1 MNKLNKNKILS
12 VINQIGIINLIVII
26 VFIIA
31 LIFFIFF
38 SIRYYWN
45 RIFNNTEEI
54 EVTYDYQNEDL
65 YSIEAEDENYKLN
78 FIRNYETFYNIED
91 IIKAI
96 YLNLL
101 NNNYEGIYNIFS
113 EDYKSKFSSK
123 EEAINQLNSMRNSFN
138 FDLSFVN
145 NDFLKEVY
153 NVDDSNIYIC
163 YINEN
168 TENLRKVILNVD
180 FGQDAYTIDNIYF

>member
-1 MNKLNKNKILS
+1 MKNHFNFNFKES
-12 VINQIGIINLIVII
+12 VKKIGIGNLIII
-26 VFIIA
+26 LVFIIA
-31 LIFFIFF
+31 LVFFIFF
-38 SIRYYWN
+38 SIQYYWN
-45 RIFNNTEEI
+45 KIFNNREDI

-65 YSIEAEDENYKLN
+65 YSIESDNEKYKLD
-78 FIRNYETFYNIED
+78 FISNYETFYNIED

-123 EEAINQLNSMRNSFN
+123 EEALNQLNSMRNSFN
-138 FDLSFVN
+138 FDLSFIN
-145 NDFLKEVY
+145 KGFLKEVY
-153 NVDDSNIYIC
+153 NLDNSNIYIC

-168 TENLRKVILNVD
+168 TEDLRKLILNID
-180 FGQDAYTIDNIYF
+180 FIKDTYTIDNIYF

>member
-1 MNKLNKNKILS
+1 MKNHFNFNFKES
-12 VINQIGIINLIVII
+12 VKKIGIGNLIII
-26 VFIIA
+26 LVFIIA
-31 LIFFIFF
+31 LVFFIFF
-38 SIRYYWN
+38 SIQYYWN
-45 RIFNNTEEI
+45 KIFNNSEDI

-65 YSIEAEDENYKLN
+65 YSIESDNEKYKLD
-78 FIRNYETFYNIED
+78 FISNYETFYNIED

-123 EEAINQLNSMRNSFN
+123 EEALNQLNSMRNSFN
-138 FDLSFVN
+138 FDLSFIN
-145 NDFLKEVY
+145 KGFLKEVY
-153 NVDDSNIYIC
+153 NLDNSNIYIC

-168 TENLRKVILNVD
+168 TEDLRKLILNID
-180 FGQDAYTIDNIYF
+180 FIKDTYTIDNIYF